1 MSRLTLRG
9 GVPAPCR
16 AAQGTAG
23 GGAGRTFQV
32 DRLIRAIEEKGNP
45 TALGLDTRLEYLPPA
60 FARPYL
66 EADGAASAVRAFNFA
81 LLEAL
86 RDLIPCVKV
95 QAAYYELMGAS
106 GVACMEETLAEA
118 RRLGY
123 VVILDAKRGDI
134 GATAAA
140 YSEAYLAEGA
150 PAPVDFLTV
159 NPYFGTD
166 GVQPFLEDCG
176 RSGRGL
182 FVLVKTSN
190 PSSGEFQDVRMED
203 GQPLFLRVGRSTARW
218 GEDLMGEMGYSAVG
232 AVVGATY
239 PEQGAMLRREM
250 PHTFFLLP
258 GYGAQGATGR
268 SLAGC
273 FDGQGRGA
281 VVNASRSLIC
291 AHKKAGTEDFISAAR
306 EEALRMRE
314 DLRQALR
321 G

>member
-9 GVPAPCR
+9 GGPAPCR
-16 AAQGTAG
+16 VAQGTAG
-23 GGAGRTFQV
+23 GRTGRTFQV

-45 TALGLDTRLEYLPPA
+45 TALGLDTRLEYLPAA

-66 EADGAASAVRAFNFA
+66 EAGGAASAVRAFNFA

-190 PSSGEFQDVRMED
+190 PSSGEFQDVRGGWPAALPPCGEEHGPLGRGPD
-203 GQPLFLRVGRSTARW
+203 GRDGLQRGRRGGGRDVPGAGRDAAAGDAPHLFPASGLRGPGGDGPVPGGLLRQPGSRRGGERFAQSDLRPQEGGHGGLR
-218 GEDLMGEMGYSAVG
+218 
-232 AVVGATY
+232 
-239 PEQGAMLRREM
+239 LRR
-250 PHTFFLLP
+250 
-258 GYGAQGATGR
+258 QG
-268 SLAGC
+268 
-273 FDGQGRGA
+273 
-281 VVNASRSLIC
+281 
-291 AHKKAGTEDFISAAR
+291 
-306 EEALRMRE
+306 
-314 DLRQALR
+314 
-321 G
+321 

>member
-32 DRLIRAIEEKGNP
+32 DRLIRAIKEKGNP

-66 EADGAASAVRAFNFA
+66 EAGGAASAVRAFNFA

-95 QAAYYELMGAS
+95 QAAYYELMGTS

-150 PAPVDFLTV
+150 P
-159 NPYFGTD
+159 
-166 GVQPFLEDCG
+166 
-176 RSGRGL
+176 R
-182 FVLVKTSN
+182 
-190 PSSGEFQDVRMED
+190 
-203 GQPLFLRVGRSTARW
+203 RW
-218 GEDLMGEMGYSAVG
+218 
-232 AVVGATY
+232 
-239 PEQGAMLRREM
+239 
-250 PHTFFLLP
+250 TF
-258 GYGAQGATGR
+258 
-268 SLAGC
+268 
-273 FDGQGRGA
+273 
-281 VVNASRSLIC
+281 
-291 AHKKAGTEDFISAAR
+291 
-306 EEALRMRE
+306 
-314 DLRQALR
+314 
-321 G
+321 